1 MGATLVV
8 ASYLFW
14 ILVAVLTS
22 RRIYACFVLQ
32 TANGTLLLMTP
43 QGWIAGWEVLGFAL
57 VLLLSVSPW
66 HLLWWIPVG
75 YILTMIVARLL
86 VLAGFRK
93 HLGL

>member
-1 MGATLVV
+1 LDIGGRSHLSPNLCVLCFTDSERNAASDDSTRLDRRLGSSIYRLGVV
-8 ASYLFW
+8 
-14 ILVAVLTS
+14 V
-22 RRIYACFVLQ
+22 
-32 TANGTLLLMTP
+32 
-43 QGWIAGWEVLGFAL
+43 
-57 VLLLSVSPW
+57 LLSVSPW